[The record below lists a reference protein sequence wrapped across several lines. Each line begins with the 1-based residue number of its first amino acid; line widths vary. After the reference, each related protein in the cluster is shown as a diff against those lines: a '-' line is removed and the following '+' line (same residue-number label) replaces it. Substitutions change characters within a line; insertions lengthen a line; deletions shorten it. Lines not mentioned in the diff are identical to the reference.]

1 MLPARR
7 RGQML
12 GLPIALLTILEG
24 LRDPLTFEFMRH
36 ALLTAMTMGV
46 LCAVIGSYL
55 IVQRMGLL
63 GDVIAHAVL
72 PGLAIAFF
80 FGIDIFIG
88 AFISGTLSTLMI
100 GWIQSQS
107 RIKVDVAMA
116 LVFSGFLALGI
127 TLITLLKS
135 RIDLHSF
142 LFGDILSVTST
153 DLLRTLGIAIV
164 VLVLVTLFYRE
175 LLFYTFDPLAA
186 QAMGLPVTCIQV
198 GLNAAITL
206 TIIASMQAV
215 GVVLVVALLIGPA
228 STAYL
233 LVKELERMM
242 LLGAILG
249 MGASVSGIY
258 LSFYWNLPSGAAI
271 VLVVCGLFLLA
282 LLFSPS
288 QGILTR
294 PQPLPNEGKNR

>member
-1 MLPARR
+1 MLNGLLEP
-7 RGQML
+7 L
-12 GLPIALLTILEG
+12 G
-24 LRDPLTFEFMRH
+24 FEFMRN
-36 ALLTAMTMGV
+36 AIAIAVIMGV

-80 FGIDIFIG
+80 LGVDIFIG
-88 AFISGTLSTLMI
+88 AFISGTISTFVI
-100 GWIQSQS
+100 AWIQAQS

-127 TLITLLKS
+127 ALITILKS
-135 RIDLHSF
+135 KLDLHSF
-142 LFGDILSVTST
+142 LFGDILSVTGS
-153 DLLRTLGIAIV
+153 DVIRTLAIAVAVLFV
-164 VLVLVTLFYRE
+164 VFIFYRE

-186 QAMGLPVTCIQV
+186 QAMGLPVTWIQV

-228 STAYL
+228 ITAYL
-233 LVKELERMM
+233 LVKELHQMMM
-242 LLGAILG
+242 LGAVFGVIASISG
-249 MGASVSGIY
+249 MYISY
-258 LSFYWNLPSGAAI
+258 YWNIPSGAAI
-271 VLVVCGLFLLA
+271 VLVVCLLFLVA

-294 PQPLPNEGKNR
+294 PKAASRSAQRLLTHLRRN